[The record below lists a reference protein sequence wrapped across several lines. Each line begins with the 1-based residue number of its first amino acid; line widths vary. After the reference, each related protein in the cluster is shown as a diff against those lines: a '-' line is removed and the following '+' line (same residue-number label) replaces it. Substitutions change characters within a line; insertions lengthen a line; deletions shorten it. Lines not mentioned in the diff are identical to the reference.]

1 MTRAGVAAV
10 LCVAISPDGRTLAT
24 GSEDGAVKLWDL
36 STGKLWTTLSA
47 HTAAVNAAVFA
58 PDGKTLATGS
68 KDTTVRL
75 WSIER
80 RTE

>member
-1 MTRAGVAAV
+1 
-10 LCVAISPDGRTLAT
+10 
-24 GSEDGAVKLWDL
+24 VKLWDL

-58 PDGKTLATGS
+58 PHGKTLATGS

-75 WSIER
+75 WNIEITSR
-80 RTE
+80 